1 LTKMYVLPVD
11 RLSFEDLR
19 KLLKKAKQDARAT
32 KAASNVEGDKQDDSK
47 PTA

>member
-1 LTKMYVLPVD
+1 VAKIYLIPVN

-19 KLLKKAKQDARAT
+19 KMLKKAKQDARAT
-32 KAASNVEGDKQDDSK
+32 KAASNVEGEKQDDSK